1 MKPQLIRI
9 ELRGTT
15 SGWNNDSYFT
25 IESEFGVSDGIT
37 LQGLSSNT
45 MYFHHSYGFI
55 SFTEVT
61 SCDKFDALPDS
72 VNMIYVMNNTCNNAS
87 IVEFSTRFSDLVY
100 LWIGDE
106 NFMYVKTFNVQSNSN
121 LQYLN
126 IQKNSFTQR
135 VVGGG
140 IDQSKSFH
148 ILNCKSLESIEI
160 GAYSFSDFAGEF
172 ELKYLTQLRSIQIGT
187 IKSISWNFYHCSF
200 VIRGIELILNI

>member
-1 MKPQLIRI
+1 MSLTYNENATDIFTGCMKPQLIRI

-61 SCDKFDALPDS
+61 SCDEYNALPDS
-72 VNMIYVMNNTCNNAS
+72 VNMIHMTNNACNNAS
-87 IVEFSTRFSDLVY
+87 IVELSTTRLTDLLY
-100 LWIGDE
+100 LWIEDE
-106 NFMYVKTFNVQSNSN
+106 NFMYVKTFNIQNNSN

-126 IQKNSFTQR
+126 IQKNSFTQKKNDL
-135 VVGGG
+135 GN
-140 IDQSKSFH
+140 DASKSFH
-148 ILNCKSLESIEI
+148 ILNCE
-160 GAYSFSDFAGEF
+160 
-172 ELKYLTQLRSIQIGT
+172 
-187 IKSISWNFYHCSF
+187 
-200 VIRGIELILNI
+200 